1 MRAFDQDFVAEASRI
16 VRGLSPDKRP
26 EWGSMSAP
34 QMLAHMVA
42 AIGYSLGKIPE
53 TPNEGGLFG
62 RLVAPILLNGYL
74 RIPKGQKAP
83 SMYDTAAPSA
93 TAEELVAEIDGF
105 HAKLADPS
113 FAPPPHPF
121 FGDIGRDGWAKLHIV
136 HLEHHLRQFGAAP
149 KGFISGR

>member
-1 MRAFDQDFVAEASRI
+1 MRQFDQRFVAEAVDI
-16 VRGLSPDKRP
+16 VRNLPTDKRP
-26 EWGSMSAP
+26 AWGSMNVP
-34 QMLAHMVA
+34 QMFAHMVA

-83 SMYDTAAPSA
+83 SMYDAAAPSA
-93 TAEELVAEIDGF
+93 TAEELAAEIEAF
-105 HAKLADPS
+105 HNRMADPAFS
-113 FAPPPHPF
+113 PPPHPF
-121 FGDIGRDGWAKLHIV
+121 FGDIGRDGWAKLNIV
-136 HLEHHLRQFGAAP
+136 HLEHHLRQFGVAP